1 MSDQAVPEEIN
12 ILALPEREPSN
23 EFRGDAMRGIA
34 AALARLRPARIKL
47 DDLATNVQ
55 AFTRQMEKVLLETP
69 AKLGDFE
76 FAEFEV
82 SAALSAKGGLS
93 ICGLAGA
100 EAGAQGGLKF
110 VFKRRTHA

>member
-1 MSDQAVPEEIN
+1 
-12 ILALPEREPSN
+12 
-23 EFRGDAMRGIA
+23 MRGVS
-34 AALARLRPARIKL
+34 AALARLRPATIKL
-47 DDLATNVQ
+47 DELAANVQ
-55 AFTRQMEKVLLETP
+55 AFTRQMEKVLLGTP
-69 AKLGDFE
+69 IKLGDFE

-100 EAGAQGGLKF
+100 EASAQGGLKF